1 MNKRHAL
8 IAAALASVCA
18 ANASAGGQ
26 MEGQGNSDQ
35 QKCYGIAKAGQN
47 DCGTAVHGCAGMAA
61 TDNDP
66 GEWKYVPKGTCDKVG
81 GKAEAPQPQKNKQA
95 EQHPQAEQDK
105 AQGG

>member
-26 MEGQGNSDQ
+26 MMDTQGKSDQ
-35 QKCYGIAKAGQN
+35 DKCYGIAKAGQN

-66 GEWKYVPKGTCDKVG
+66 GEWKYVPKGTCNKVG
-81 GKAEAPQPQKNKQA
+81 GKANPPQQQPEKQTA
-95 EQHPQAEQDK
+95 QP
-105 AQGG
+105 AQGKGQGH